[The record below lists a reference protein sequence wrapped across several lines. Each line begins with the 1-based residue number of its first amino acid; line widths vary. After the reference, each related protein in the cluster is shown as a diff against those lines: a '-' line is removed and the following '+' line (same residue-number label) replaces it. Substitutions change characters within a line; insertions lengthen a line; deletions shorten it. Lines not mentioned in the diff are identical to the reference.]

1 MSRILILMLC
11 IDFSVRY
18 FTQVFL
24 AQVLLASPQHVPEEF
39 REKIHDFMKEFLQ
52 TATYQ
57 AVMASEIKNW
67 FVWSTFLP
75 YIKLLY
81 MPDTEAS
88 RREQACSETMRS
100 LHVLSLRTILLGLQN
115 MLGRDNHREVLVQ
128 EGLEDYVT
136 CLTSHL
142 PPGMLR
148 EQARELVRIVGSG
161 GMQLQPPRLVNLVKA
176 KLAKMHFG
184 LERVVHMSVGEIVN
198 EVLPS
203 QVSHH

>member
-1 MSRILILMLC
+1 MGSKTQASQPCDMI
-11 IDFSVRY
+11 FFRY
-18 FTQVFL
+18 FTQMFL
-24 AQVLLASPQHVPEEF
+24 AQVLLASPQHIAEEF
-39 REKIHDFMKEFLQ
+39 WEKIHGFMQEFLKK
-52 TATYQ
+52 ASYQ
-57 AVMASEIKNW
+57 AIMANEIKLSYM
-67 FVWSTFLP
+67 WSTFLP
-75 YIKLLY
+75 LFKLLY
-81 MPDTEAS
+81 LPET
-88 RREQACSETMRS
+88 RREQACSETMQS